1 MISHPNAVVQV
12 HSQLSFNSHNPSFGK
27 ICRDEN
33 RVVRRQFPEL
43 RLLPSFLPPVRTPL
57 AHSHRSN
64 RTRRNSTLSSL
75 PPSSPCLP
83 CSLVP
88 SSIFLDPPSIVRPFA
103 DEIQSSCG
111 RTDGR
116 TDTGGRRR
124 APSPAPDCLKSE
136 ALYLCWRGE
145 QRRRGY
151 CNDDRSVRPRD
162 PGLF

>member
-12 HSQLSFNSHNPSFGK
+12 HSQLSFTSQNPSFGK

-43 RLLPSFLPPVRTPL
+43 RLLPSFLPSARS
-57 AHSHRSN
+57 HS
-64 RTRRNSTLSSL
+64 TRPFPPIEQDKKEFHPFL
-75 PPSSPCLP
+75 PSSPCLP

-111 RTDGR
+111 RTDGHGR
-116 TDTGGRRR
+116 TATRTVSGARLSEIGSFVPLLEGRTTTKGV
-124 APSPAPDCLKSE
+124 L
-136 ALYLCWRGE
+136 
-145 QRRRGY
+145 
-151 CNDDRSVRPRD
+151 
-162 PGLF
+162 

>member
-43 RLLPSFLPPVRTPL
+43 RLLPSF
-57 AHSHRSN
+57 
-64 RTRRNSTLSSL
+64 
-75 PPSSPCLP
+75 
-83 CSLVP
+83 
-88 SSIFLDPPSIVRPFA
+88 RPFA
-103 DEIQSSCG
+103 LHSPIPTDRTGQEGIPPFPPFLLPPPASRAPSFPRVFSSIL
-111 RTDGR
+111 RRSSVRSQMKYNPLADGR